1 MQARRAR
8 PAGVWRRPLPRAQEA
23 RRWVSIPRYWVSA
36 DRRDSVRRPGGTGP
50 IRLPIRAPPAGPL
63 PVVAGLFTRPGPM
76 PSLPDGRSPPRVRSA
91 PLIGPVRVSPAGAR
105 LQLRSFD
112 VDALPDPLAQ
122 ERLDFV
128 EPVAPIV
135 DGQRDLVI
143 AGAHAHRVGLQ
154 RVVSM
159 PGRGLDGLGS
169 GQGEPVGDQYRA
181 DLLLQL
187 LAGEVGAMVA
197 AGVLVHGAED
207 PMRTRQ
213 AMSRNGAT
221 LVPVGRSA

>member
-1 MQARRAR
+1 GARRAR
-8 PAGVWRRPLPRAQEA
+8 PGDLDLGRPWVIGQPLRGVPAVPLDRPQQPGAGRGVGSLTFTCLSAWAVPSSAHRRACRSRPAKVWRRPLPRAQEA

-143 AGAHAHRVGLQ
+143 
-154 RVVSM
+154 
-159 PGRGLDGLGS
+159 
-169 GQGEPVGDQYRA
+169 
-181 DLLLQL
+181 
-187 LAGEVGAMVA
+187 
-197 AGVLVHGAED
+197 
-207 PMRTRQ
+207 
-213 AMSRNGAT
+213 
-221 LVPVGRSA
+221 